1 MSANVKSIDNLQ
13 TALSMELAA
22 AQQYML
28 HGLVLEDWGLGK
40 LAAKMRDEM
49 QEELGHAQQYAQRIM
64 FLEGQPRGEGRH
76 GGAACA
82 DTQGHVQ
89 G

>member
-28 HGLVLEDWGLGK
+28 HGLVLEDWGLG
-40 LAAKMRDEM
+40 RT
-49 QEELGHAQQYAQRIM
+49 
-64 FLEGQPRGEGRH
+64 RGKD
-76 GGAACA
+76 A
-82 DTQGHVQ
+82 
-89 G
+89 